1 MQKITIRS
9 SVNNGNLKRNR
20 NLIIDAIKSFEGA
33 DVLITLEKPKKKRSN
48 PQNAFYYG
56 VVIPIV
62 QNCLRDAGYVM
73 TNEATHDLI
82 KLKFLKEAILTNEE
96 TGEVV
101 ERVKST
107 TELSTSQFM
116 DFVAEIRQFTN
127 EYFGVD
133 IPEPNEEMTL
143 DFGNS

>member
-9 SVNNGNLKRNR
+9 NVNNGNLKRNR
-20 NLIIDAIKSFEGA
+20 NLIIDAIKSFEGT

-48 PQNAFYYG
+48 PQNAFYHG
-56 VVIPIV
+56 VIIPIV

-82 KLKFLKEAILTNEE
+82 KLKFLKETIFTNEE
-96 TGEVV
+96 TGEIV

-116 DFVAEIRQFTN
+116 DFVTEIRQFTN

>member
-1 MQKITIRS
+1 MQKITITTN
-9 SVNNGNLKRNR
+9 VNGGNLKRNR
-20 NLIIDAIKSFEGA
+20 NLIIDAIKSFEGC

-62 QNCLRDAGYVM
+62 QNCLRDAGYLM

-82 KLKFLKEAILTNEE
+82 KLKFLKETILTNEE
-96 TGEVV
+96 TGEIV

-116 DFVAEIRQFTN
+116 DFVAEISIFTN
-127 EYFGVD
+127 EYFGVNL
-133 IPEPNEEMTL
+133 PQPNDDLTL
-143 DFGNS
+143 QFN

>member
-9 SVNNGNLKRNR
+9 NVNGGNLKRNR
-20 NLIIDAIKSFEGA
+20 NLIIDAIRSFEGK
-33 DVLITLEKPKKKRSN
+33 DVLITFEKPKKKRSN

-56 VVIPIV
+56 VIIPIV
-62 QNCLRDAGYVM
+62 KNCLRDAGYIM

-82 KLKFLKEAILTNEE
+82 KLKFLKEVILTNED

-116 DFVAEIRQFTN
+116 DFVAEISIFTN
-127 EYFGVD
+127 EYFGVI
-133 IPEPNEEMTL
+133 IPSPNEDLTL
-143 DFGNS
+143 NFD